1 MFLGALPLLM
11 DKKMDFSRIGS
22 SLANICCIAIIISLM
37 LPWLDWDLGIA
48 TVEASGL
55 EFMTGKEIGGTD
67 ITSEMA
73 GYLKMWPIGCAVIA
87 ALALF
92 KDLGGT
98 ADKNLYMIAGIAAA
112 LSPVIFNM
120 DLDIPEGADM
130 GLTDVA
136 GIGVWLNCAAGALLA
151 AVGSGK
157 MADPMKKGEA

>member
-37 LPWLDWDLGIA
+37 LPWLDFEIMGVSID
-48 TVEASGL
+48 ASGL
-55 EFMTGKEIGGTD
+55 EFMTGKEIGGEEV
-67 ITSEMA
+67 TSDMA

-92 KDLGGT
+92 QDLGGT
-98 ADKNLYMIAGIAAA
+98 PNKNLYLVAGIAAA
-112 LSPVIFNM
+112 LSPVIFNS
-120 DLDIPEGADM
+120 DLDIPEGVDM
-130 GLTDVA
+130 GLSDFA